1 MPLEKTA
8 KKKLN
13 TVRNSNEIALAIA
26 GGGCKAL
33 YGLGVG
39 FKLRS
44 WGLKIKEISGVSAG
58 SAIGLM
64 ILSGREE
71 AGIEYFEQLLK
82 RNKRNFWPHR
92 LLLGKRPFPHENM
105 YRRTLRYA
113 IDFERISKSRVK
125 IFILAVKAFPRKGKL
140 HNYWKKLLLIPKT
153 MRAVLLDDKDKEKGL
168 PCNRVSKIVKEW
180 NLKEVIFTNK
190 DFQYPAITEQIILNS
205 SSIPPVLSFQRI
217 NEEYYLDGGLTNNL
231 LLESFSN
238 TRKKIG
244 IYYEDTTIYG
254 KSESALRNTYLIKP
268 VEKLPIH
275 TFDYTNAIGA
285 REAYELGK
293 KDAEGQKEKI
303 FSFLNSDY
311 E

>member
-1 MPLEKTA
+1 MPSK
-8 KKKLN
+8 
-13 TVRNSNEIALAIA
+13 TVRNKIDKVFKNNEIALAIA

-39 FKLRS
+39 FQLRS

-71 AGIEYFEQLLK
+71 VGIEYFEQLLK

-113 IDFERISKSRVK
+113 IDFEKISKSRVK
-125 IFILAVKAFPRKGKL
+125 IFILAVKAFPRKGNL

-168 PCNRVSKIVKEW
+168 PCNRVNSIIKEW

-190 DFQYPAITEQIILNS
+190 DFQYPAITEQIIMNS
-205 SSIPPVLSFQRI
+205 SSIPPVISFQRI
-217 NEEYYLDGGLTNNL
+217 NEEYYLDGGLMNNL
-231 LLESFSN
+231 LLECFSDN
-238 TRKKIG
+238 RKKIG
-244 IYYEDTTIYG
+244 IYYEDTTLYG
-254 KSESALRNTYLIKP
+254 KSDEILKDTYLIKP
-268 VEKLPIH
+268 KDRHPIH

-293 KDAEGQKEKI
+293 KDAEEQKEKI
-303 FSFLNSDY
+303 FSFLNANY

>member
-1 MPLEKTA
+1 MAATKSIRKGN
-8 KKKLN
+8 KKALN
-13 TVRNSNEIALAIA
+13 KKEIALAIA

-39 FKLRS
+39 YKLRK

-71 AGIEYFEQLLK
+71 EGIEYFEQLLK
-82 RNKRNFWPHR
+82 RNKSNFRPHH
-92 LLLGKRPFPHENM
+92 LLMGKRPFPHENM

-113 IDFERISKSRVK
+113 IDFEKIGKSRVK

-168 PCNRVSKIVKEW
+168 PAHRVNQIVNDW

-190 DFQYPAITEQIILNS
+190 DFQYPAITEQIIMNS

-231 LLESFSN
+231 LLEPFSN
-238 TRKKIG
+238 TLKKIG
-244 IYYEDTTIYG
+244 IYYEDTTLYG
-254 KSESALRNTYLIKP
+254 KSQETLKNTYFIKP
-268 VEKLPIH
+268 EGKLPIH

-293 KDAEGQKEKI
+293 KDAEEQKEKI
-303 FSFLNSDY
+303 FSFLDSDY

>member
-1 MPLEKTA
+1 MPALKSVR
-8 KKKLN
+8 KKINKVL
-13 TVRNSNEIALAIA
+13 RNNEIALAIA

-39 FKLRS
+39 YKLRS

-82 RNKRNFWPHR
+82 RNKSNFWPHH
-92 LLLGKRPFPHENM
+92 LLMGKRPFPHENM

-113 IDFERISKSRVK
+113 IDFEKIGKSRVK
-125 IFILAVKAFPRKGKL
+125 IFILAVKAFPRKGNL

-168 PCNRVSKIVKEW
+168 PCHRVDNIVKEW

-190 DFQYPAITEQIILNS
+190 DFQYPAITEQIIMNS

-244 IYYEDTTIYG
+244 IYYEDTTLYG
-254 KSESALRNTYLIKP
+254 KSEEVMKNTYFIKP
-268 VEKLPIH
+268 DGKLPIH

-293 KDAEGQKEKI
+293 KDAEEQKEKI

>member
-1 MPLEKTA
+1 MSVKKTIQKAKEKTL
-8 KKKLN
+8 KN
-13 TVRNSNEIALAIA
+13 HEIALAIA

-39 FKLRS
+39 YKLRS
-44 WGLKIKEISGVSAG
+44 WGIKIKEISGVSAG
-58 SAIGLM
+58 SAISLM

-82 RNKRNFWPHR
+82 RNRSNFWPHH
-92 LLLGKRPFPHENM
+92 LLFGKRPFPHENM

-113 IDFERISKSRVK
+113 IDFEKISRSRVK
-125 IFILAVKAFPRKGKL
+125 IFILAIKAFPRKGKL
-140 HNYWKKLLLIPKT
+140 HNYWNKLLLIPKT
-153 MRAVLLDDKDKEKGL
+153 MRAVLLDDKDKEKGV
-168 PCNRVSKIVKEW
+168 PCSRVDRIVKEW

-190 DFQYPAITEQIILNS
+190 DFHYPSITEQIIMNS

-231 LLESFSN
+231 LLEPFSPH
-238 TRKKIG
+238 RKKIG
-244 IYYEDTTIYG
+244 IYYENTTLYG
-254 KSESALRNTYLIKP
+254 KTEDVLKNTFLMKP
-268 VEKLPIH
+268 KDKLPIH
-275 TFDYTNAIGA
+275 TFDYTNAVGA
-285 REAYELGK
+285 RAAYELGK
-293 KDAEGQKEKI
+293 KDAEEQKEKI

>member
-1 MPLEKTA
+1 MPSK
-8 KKKLN
+8 
-13 TVRNSNEIALAIA
+13 TVRNKIDKVFKNNEIALAIA

-39 FKLRS
+39 FQLRS
-44 WGLKIKEISGVSAG
+44 WGLKIREISGVSAG

-71 AGIEYFEQLLK
+71 VGIEYFEQLLK

-113 IDFERISKSRVK
+113 IDFEKISKSRVK
-125 IFILAVKAFPRKGKL
+125 IFILAVKAFPRKGNL

-153 MRAVLLDDKDKEKGL
+153 MRAVLLDDKDKKKGL
-168 PCNRVSKIVKEW
+168 PCNRVNKIVKEW

-190 DFQYPAITEQIILNS
+190 DFQYPAITEQIIMNS
-205 SSIPPVLSFQRI
+205 SSIPPVISFQRI
-217 NEEYYLDGGLTNNL
+217 NEEYYLDGGLMNNL
-231 LLESFSN
+231 LLECFSDN
-238 TRKKIG
+238 RKKIG
-244 IYYEDTTIYG
+244 IYYEDTTLYG
-254 KSESALRNTYLIKP
+254 KSDEILKDPYLIKP
-268 VEKLPIH
+268 KDRLPIH

-293 KDAEGQKEKI
+293 KDAEEQKEKI
-303 FSFLNSDY
+303 FSFLNANY

>member
-1 MPLEKTA
+1 MPSK
-8 KKKLN
+8 
-13 TVRNSNEIALAIA
+13 TVRNKIDKVFKNNEIALAIA

-39 FKLRS
+39 FQLRS
-44 WGLKIKEISGVSAG
+44 WGLKIREISGVSAG

-71 AGIEYFEQLLK
+71 VGIEYFEQLLK

-113 IDFERISKSRVK
+113 IDFEKISKSRVK
-125 IFILAVKAFPRKGKL
+125 IFILAVKAFPRKGNL

-168 PCNRVSKIVKEW
+168 PCNRVNSIIKEW

-190 DFQYPAITEQIILNS
+190 DFQYPAITEQIIMNS
-205 SSIPPVLSFQRI
+205 SSIPPVISFQRI
-217 NEEYYLDGGLTNNL
+217 NEEYYLDGGLMNNL
-231 LLESFSN
+231 LLECFSDN
-238 TRKKIG
+238 RKKIG
-244 IYYEDTTIYG
+244 IYYEDTTLYG
-254 KSESALRNTYLIKP
+254 KSDEILKDTYLIKP
-268 VEKLPIH
+268 KDRLPIH

-293 KDAEGQKEKI
+293 KDAEEQKEKI
-303 FSFLNSDY
+303 FSFLNANY